1 MYVHTFVYNDALK
14 FFFQIDPDRSLLEQC
29 NDLPYDPDWEF
40 PEERLILGNILG
52 AGAFG
57 QVVQAEAIGILALNP
72 RDKSA
77 ESFRRRSK
85 IRRSSVAKDLK
96 REDSGTAWKK
106 LKVPVA
112 VKTLKGL

>member
-1 MYVHTFVYNDALK
+1 M
-14 FFFQIDPDRSLLEQC
+14 
-29 NDLPYDPDWEF
+29 PYDPDWEF

-77 ESFRRRSK
+77 ESFKRRSK
-85 IRRSSVAKDLK
+85 IRRSSRAKDLK
-96 REDSGTAWKK
+96 KEDNGGGWKNI
-106 LKVPVA
+106 KVPVA
-112 VKTLKGL
+112 VKTLKGLETVLSSLLQRVTVKTVHAFTSFTD